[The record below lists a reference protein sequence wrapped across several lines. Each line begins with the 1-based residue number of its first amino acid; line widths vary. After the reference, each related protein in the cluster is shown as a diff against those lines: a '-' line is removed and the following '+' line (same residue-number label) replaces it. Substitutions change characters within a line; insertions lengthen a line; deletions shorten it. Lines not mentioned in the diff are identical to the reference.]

1 MAPAQMLFDP
11 EQQQQ
16 QQQPIKME
24 APTKSV
30 AGRENGNFNDDDD
43 GDVDL
48 RCTNNCEDNT
58 FDMDISPDKHKVYE
72 AGDTMVDIVDCA
84 ADTSARVNQ
93 DGDPDATEYSSSFGN
108 TMSGGN
114 GADNG
119 LNSNLSEA
127 EVESRFDDVASTL
140 FDGLDEM
147 LRPRKRKLTAHWRKY
162 IRPLMWRCKWIEL
175 RVKEFQSQALKY
187 DKELEAYSHRKQY
200 KLEPVGSDN
209 SAARLVPLSR
219 QSYRKQV
226 MKRKKRKRVE
236 DTSDLP
242 SYMSHHSLFSYYEKK
257 KSEVDG
263 ASIDDEYGNQVN
275 AVVQDANTVDE
286 YGVNYEWPVLEPR
299 VSDDSLEQIL
309 WNIEVLQSRVFKIK
323 TQINKLV
330 SKYARKFSSMD
341 NLSLLMP
348 ADQPCGSAQSPAF
361 SPAQGDEMHGG
372 ALYTAPGHI
381 SEYETGDVIM
391 QESVSSFGEAAS
403 LPDIIDSTVGLLSS
417 VDVTHDGPQHGDSCA
432 DVRSFFL

>member
-1 MAPAQMLFDP
+1 M
-11 EQQQQ
+11 
-16 QQQPIKME
+16 
-24 APTKSV
+24 V
-30 AGRENGNFNDDDD
+30 
-43 GDVDL
+43 V
-48 RCTNNCEDNT
+48 NT
-58 FDMDISPDKHKVYE
+58 
-72 AGDTMVDIVDCA
+72 
-84 ADTSARVNQ
+84 
-93 DGDPDATEYSSSFGN
+93 
-108 TMSGGN
+108 
-114 GADNG
+114 
-119 LNSNLSEA
+119 
-127 EVESRFDDVASTL
+127 
-140 FDGLDEM
+140 
-147 LRPRKRKLTAHWRKY
+147 
-162 IRPLMWRCKWIEL
+162 
-175 RVKEFQSQALKY
+175 
-187 DKELEAYSHRKQY
+187 
-200 KLEPVGSDN
+200 
-209 SAARLVPLSR
+209 
-219 QSYRKQV
+219 
-226 MKRKKRKRVE
+226 
-236 DTSDLP
+236 
-242 SYMSHHSLFSYYEKK
+242 
-257 KSEVDG
+257 
-263 ASIDDEYGNQVN
+263 
-275 AVVQDANTVDE
+275 VVQDANTVDE

-341 NLSLLMP
+341 NLSLHMP